1 MTRYLKKI
9 MVKLIAAAMLL
20 TTVMSYLPSLEV
32 LAAPITKQMA
42 QLTSCSGNG
51 NGHFGAADAEAFI
64 LSDQDNITTEDFSF
78 IMKLVSEKADT
89 RFRFVTKYID
99 DDNWAFI
106 GYDGATGNWY
116 YQYKV
121 NGNGAYP
128 GLSGLSG
135 HKSK

>member
-1 MTRYLKKI
+1 
-9 MVKLIAAAMLL
+9 MLL

-42 QLTSCSGNG
+42 QLTSGSGNG